1 MTALEKSRSLSY
13 LKLGGVLF
21 TTIVFFAFGSWKLIA
36 EEMYTHI
43 TIERYHQ
50 DNESIT
56 EAFKE
61 KAALNRHLEKELSA
75 QRILVEIQEESIA
88 SKDQALAA
96 SHEELKELE
105 VKFHLLQKKHQQ
117 KQHENDSLIALIS
130 ALRRAE

>member
-1 MTALEKSRSLSY
+1 MTEFEKIRSLSY
-13 LKLGGVLF
+13 LKLGLVLL
-21 TTIVFFAFGSWKLIA
+21 TTLIFFAFGSWKLIA

-61 KAALNRHLEKELSA
+61 KVALNRHLTKELA
-75 QRILVEIQEESIA
+75 EHRIKIEVQEEMLE
-88 SKDQALAA
+88 K
-96 SHEELKELE
+96 HKVELTTKQDGIRKLE
-105 VKFHLLQKKHQQ
+105 SNYYVLQRKFKKV
-117 KQHENDSLIALIS
+117 QHEKDSLIALIS